1 MNVLWIKKFVTVLV
15 LLSLVSGCAS
25 GHGSFKRGQD
35 YADKGMYDEAVA
47 ALALAVTENPE
58 SHEYRMKLQTAR
70 AKAAQKHLQTGRR
83 AGDQGD
89 YRAAAQNFSQAAA
102 LDPTLEV
109 ARQMLAQAQELVRSE
124 ELTNDAETLYRGR
137 RLSQARTTLEEAIQL
152 NPANTRARELLEKT
166 RQEKLTTIDGFELDV
181 ASDKPITLKFKD
193 AKIRDV
199 FNIVSKLSGI
209 NFIFD
214 EDIKPQSVTVLL
226 ENASFAQALELLLR
240 MNNLGKKV
248 LNAKTIIIYPRTKEK
263 DKQYEDQIIQIF
275 YLSNIDAKKAVNLL
289 RTMLQLRKVYVHEEL
304 NALVIRDSPDV
315 IKLAQ
320 QVIESADRADSEV
333 VFDLELVE
341 ISHTDNLNIGA
352 RLDTYQVKGGFGEPG
367 ISPPAFV
374 GLTQHFKPLD
384 FLYTIPNAT
393 FDFQKSLSDA
403 EILANPK
410 IRLKNGAKA
419 KVHVG
424 SREPIVTTTN
434 NANGDVTSTNIQ
446 YVDVGVKL
454 DLEAKVQLDGTVL
467 TKVNLEVSNKG
478 ATVGTEQ
485 NIAFAIS
492 TTNAMTELVLKD
504 GEQTIIGG
512 LIRDDVS
519 NSKTTFPILGRIPLL
534 GPLLSGYKKDKTKR
548 EILLSITPHI
558 VKNVDIPGASAGTIW
573 SGGED
578 DLRAGKNFGSFAT
591 AFKAATEPV
600 PLEVAP
606 ARVELGDTPAFPP
619 EPENLF
625 PLPAAEE
632 APVPTPPVPE
642 EVLPLEPVLPV
653 PPESG
658 VAPQGMPPELPPSA
672 DAGSALPG
680 EAAVAPVIVPQEET
694 ATEPV
699 ENVTLPPLDLPP
711 VAADSRVFVTGPN
724 LVNAGETFTVEVAV
738 DEVQNLYS
746 APLFVTYPPQLL
758 DFVAGEEGT
767 FLRQGE
773 ASTIFTSSPN
783 RERGQLIVGYKQ
795 GLGGAGASG
804 GGALFRLTFK
814 AKAPGMAEI
823 ALDRIN
829 FRDPAGNRLS
839 VVPAG
844 LQVEVR

>member
-1 MNVLWIKKFVTVLV
+1 MNTLLLKRIMKVLI
-15 LLSLVSGCAS
+15 LLTLLSGCAS
-25 GHGSFKRGQD
+25 GHRSFKGGED
-35 YADKGMYDEAVA
+35 YTAKGMYDEAVA
-47 ALALAVTENPE
+47 AYARAVVENPE
-58 SHEYRMKLQTAR
+58 SHEYRMKLQVAR
-70 AKAAQKHLQTGRR
+70 SKAAQKHLQVGRR
-83 AGDQGD
+83 EGDKGD
-89 YRAAAQNFSQAAA
+89 YRSAAQNFSQAAA
-102 LDPTLEV
+102 LDPTLEI
-109 ARQMLAQAQELVRSE
+109 AGQMLAQAEELVRSE
-124 ELTNDAETLYRGR
+124 DLTTDAETLYRGR
-137 RLSQARTTLEEAIQL
+137 RLSQAKTTLEEALQL
-152 NPANTRARELLEKT
+152 NPANTRARDLLDKT

-193 AKIRDV
+193 AKVRDV

-304 NALVIRDSPDV
+304 NALVIRDSPNV

-341 ISHTDNLNIGA
+341 ISHTDNLNIGT
-352 RLDTYQVKGGFGEPG
+352 RLDPYQVKAGFAEPG
-367 ISPPAFV
+367 TTVIGA
-374 GLTQHFKPLD
+374 LTTNSFRNLD

-478 ATVGTEQ
+478 AIVGTEQ

-519 NSKTTFPILGRIPLL
+519 NSKTTFPVLGRIPLL
-534 GPLLSGYKKDKTKR
+534 GPLLSGYKKDKSKR

-558 VKNVDIPGASAGTIW
+558 VKNVDIPGASVGTIW

-591 AFKAATEPV
+591 DFKAATEPV

-606 ARVELGDTPAFPP
+606 ARTEFGATPDFPP
-619 EPENLF
+619 APENIL
-625 PLPAAEE
+625 PPPAAEE
-632 APVPTPPVPE
+632 VPVPIRPVPE
-642 EVLPLEPVLPV
+642 EPLPLEPILPV
-653 PPESG
+653 SP
-658 VAPQGMPPELPPSA
+658 APGTEPQAMPPALPPSA
-672 DAGSALPG
+672 DAGPALPG
-680 EAAVAPVIVPQEET
+680 ETVVAPVIVPPDET
-694 ATEPV
+694 AAEPV

-711 VAADSRVFVTGPN
+711 VAAESRVFVSGPN
-724 LVNAGETFTVEVAV
+724 LVNTGETFTVEVAV
-738 DEVQNLYS
+738 DEVQKLYS
-746 APLFVTYPPQLL
+746 APLFVTYPSQLL
-758 DFVAGEEGT
+758 EFVSAEEGT

-804 GGALFRLTFK
+804 GGSLFRLTFK